1 MIPWYGNAAKIK
13 LDNKRVGRVIAM
25 SEHIQRRRPSLALLL
40 LALLAIA
47 IPDRAVASEEF
58 DKVRLRYAT
67 FLPASHTREVFLQ
80 KWMEEVTKRSGGA
93 VTFDAFRDQ
102 ALLQTTA
109 LLDGASRGISDIS
122 YVAAGY
128 HPSELPLT
136 TLMDLPYLTNNS
148 QALMLTV
155 QQMLDEF
162 PDLKK
167 EHDSK
172 NVALL
177 GSVPGDPTILGT
189 QEAWKT
195 LADIKGKRIRAF
207 GLINQTLV
215 ALGAVPV
222 ALPAPEIYASM
233 ERRVIEG
240 YSGFPASLITPMA
253 LHEVTKFVIDYG
265 AGNYANVAIFMNKR
279 RFDGLKPKTR
289 ALLLESFAEL
299 ARASYIA
306 DISKV
311 NKERAKALTDSKL
324 EFVRWSKEDRETAR
338 KIVSEKVWEE
348 AIKTREARGVKA
360 ARAFVERFLVLVKEN
375 EKKATD
381 YIDPVSVA
389 LGAPD

>member
-1 MIPWYGNAAKIK
+1 M
-13 LDNKRVGRVIAM
+13 RVRLPNFWSV
-25 SEHIQRRRPSLALLL
+25 LALLTL
-40 LALLAIA
+40 TVALAL
-47 IPDRAVASEEF
+47 PGRSEASDEF
-58 DKVRLRYAT
+58 DKVRLRYAG
-67 FLPASHTREVFLQ
+67 FLPASHTREIFLQ
-80 KWMEEVTKRSGGA
+80 KWMDEVTKRSGGA

-102 ALLQTTA
+102 ALLATTA

-136 TLMDLPYLTNNS
+136 TLMDLPFLTNNS

-155 QQMLDEF
+155 QQMLMEF
-162 PDLKK
+162 EELKK
-167 EHDSK
+167 EHDGK

-177 GSVPGDPTILGT
+177 GSIPGDPTILGSRDP
-189 QEAWKT
+189 WKT

-215 ALGAVPV
+215 ALGGVPV

-240 YSGFPASLITPMA
+240 YSGLPASLIQPMA
-253 LHEVTKFVIDYG
+253 LQEVTKYVIDYG

-289 ALLLESFAEL
+289 ALLVDTFAEM
-299 ARASYIA
+299 ARDNYIA

-311 NKERAKALTDSKL
+311 NKERAKSLADAKL
-324 EFVRWSKEDRETAR
+324 EFVRWSKEDREAAR

-360 ARAFVERFLVLVKEN
+360 RAFVERFLVLVKEN

-381 YIDPVSVA
+381 YVDPVSVA